1 MFIQD
6 KKKKKKVALFPKHKN
21 TFQVPFLSVGEDLGH
36 REERIR
42 GHSQFS
48 GDYVV
53 EDVHPPGASKLR
65 RLIFLANQNV
75 IQSEAKLL
83 VGGYSW

>member
-1 MFIQD
+1 MLLSSQIQEQT
-6 KKKKKKVALFPKHKN
+6 L
-21 TFQVPFLSVGEDLGH
+21 QVPFLSVGEDLGH

-42 GHSQFS
+42 GRSQFS

-53 EDVHPPGASKLR
+53 EDVHPPEAAKLR

-83 VGGYSW
+83 VGAYSCYFN